1 MTGRG
6 GDLNGWWRFG
16 VVVVGGLVRLLF
28 RLRVVAAGL
37 VPADGSAI
45 LASNHVSALD
55 GPILAFAVGVH
66 RRRMVRFLVA
76 AEFFTNRWVGW
87 VLRTYRQIPIRRGE
101 AHGAALDEAIS
112 TIHGGALAG
121 IFPEGS
127 VNSDPSRL
135 GRSRKG
141 AARIA
146 LAARA
151 PVVPVGI
158 WGTQDRWPKG
168 GLSWTRPWRTR
179 VVIAFGRPIQ
189 PRGDPAAIEDIVAF
203 TDLIA
208 VRIAEQVLT
217 ARSLAETFRS

>member
-1 MTGRG
+1 VTGRG

-16 VVVVGGLVRLLF
+16 LVLVGGTVRLLF
-28 RLRVVAAGL
+28 RVRVVAADL
-37 VPADGSAI
+37 VPAAGPAI
-45 LASNHVSALD
+45 VASNHVSALD
-55 GPILAFAVGVH
+55 GPILAFAVGAH

-76 AEFFTNRWVGW
+76 AEFFTNPWFGW
-87 VLRTYRQIPIRRGE
+87 VLRTYRQIAIRRGE

-112 TIHGGALAG
+112 TIHRGALAG
-121 IFPEGS
+121 IFPEGA
-127 VNSDPSRL
+127 VNADPARL
-135 GRSRKG
+135 ARPHKG

-151 PVVPVGI
+151 PVAPVGI

-168 GLSWTRPWRTR
+168 GLSWTPPWRTR

-189 PRGDPAAIEDIVAF
+189 PRGDPTSIEDIVAF

-208 VRIAEQVLT
+208 ERIAEQVVT
-217 ARSLAETFRS
+217 ARSLASTPRT